1 VPALQKWSLGFQR
14 QLPGSIVLDASYVG
28 SKGSNLIMSEDINQ
42 PVASAAVATGGIS
55 PNAVRPYPG
64 FAAIT
69 TYQTRGDS
77 YYHSLQV
84 SVVKRMAHGF
94 SINGSYT
101 WSKSLDDLSTP
112 LNIYAPLSNERAISS
127 FDRTHVF
134 TASYIWEIPF
144 ARGLTGFGKKVLDGW
159 QVSGITSVQSG
170 NPITPVI
177 TGDRAGTG
185 AGSQR
190 PNVAGPIGTPNTQFQ
205 WFDTSGFSL
214 PAAGTFG
221 NAGRALVRGPGFANT
236 DLSFSKRTAITES
249 VALQFRA
256 EFFNI
261 FNHTQWASVGA
272 TVASGTFGQVV
283 SARDPRITQL
293 GLRLTF

>member
-1 VPALQKWSLGFQR
+1 
-14 QLPGSIVLDASYVG
+14 
-28 SKGSNLIMSEDINQ
+28 
-42 PVASAAVATGGIS
+42 
-55 PNAVRPYPG
+55 
-64 FAAIT
+64 
-69 TYQTRGDS
+69 
-77 YYHSLQV
+77 
-84 SVVKRMAHGF
+84 MAHGF

-101 WSKSLDDLSTP
+101 WSKSLDDLATP
-112 LNIYAPLSNERAISS
+112 LNVYAPLSNERAISS

-144 ARGLTGFGKKVLDGW
+144 ARGLTGLGRKVLDGW
-159 QVSGITSVQSG
+159 QISGITSIQSG

-190 PNVAGPIGTPNTQFQ
+190 PNVSGPIGTPNTQFQ
-205 WFDTSGFSL
+205 WFDTGVFAL

-249 VALQFRA
+249 IALQFRA

-272 TVASGTFGQVV
+272 TVGSGTFGQVV

>member
-1 VPALQKWSLGFQR
+1 
-14 QLPGSIVLDASYVG
+14 
-28 SKGSNLIMSEDINQ
+28 
-42 PVASAAVATGGIS
+42 
-55 PNAVRPYPG
+55 
-64 FAAIT
+64 
-69 TYQTRGDS
+69 
-77 YYHSLQV
+77 
-84 SVVKRMAHGF
+84 MAQGF
-94 SINGSYT
+94 SVNGSYT
-101 WSKSLDDLSTP
+101 WSKSIDDVNTP
-112 LNIYAPLSNERAISS
+112 LNIYAPLSLERAVSS
-127 FDRTHVF
+127 YDRTHVF
-134 TASYIWEIPF
+134 TASYIWEIPY
-144 ARGLTGFGKKVLDGW
+144 ARNLTGISKKMLDGW
-159 QVSGITSVQSG
+159 QISGITSLQSG

-190 PNVAGPIGTPNTQFQ
+190 PNVSGPLATPHTQLE
-205 WFDTSGFSL
+205 WFSGAFSL

-249 VALQFRA
+249 MMLQFRA

-261 FNHTQWASVGA
+261 FNHTEWSSVGA
-272 TVASGTFGQVV
+272 TFGSQTFGQIV